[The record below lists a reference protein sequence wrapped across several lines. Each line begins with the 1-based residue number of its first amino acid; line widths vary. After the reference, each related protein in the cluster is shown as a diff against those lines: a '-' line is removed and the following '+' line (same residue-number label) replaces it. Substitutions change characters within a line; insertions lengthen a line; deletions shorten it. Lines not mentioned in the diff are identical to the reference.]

1 MTFPAITHET
11 RAQSSCSSS
20 CSSNRSSNSR
30 ISSSSSSSCSSSSS
44 SSIRSSNPRGN
55 PAAPPP
61 PLLAPKQDPA
71 VRSPSTSPPPPNSAP
86 NPVPQPTRPSP
97 HPTLPLPLTPFPP
110 PVAPNPDP
118 AVRSPS
124 IPPPPLAPEQDP
136 AVRSPS
142 QGSEN
147 DFARGLDEEDIQQPG
162 TPDQQ
167 LQAKVKPTAVTS
179 ATSPAA
185 RESQIGNG
193 VCKSCLAMTD
203 QNCVPCGYPCHAPQ
217 YTIRDAFGQQQKCSR
232 QINSAEGISWHCNAC
247 AGAPKLD
254 PQTNETLQCKDDLS
268 EQGGFSDPEAGEEL
282 PGKPT
287 WSCRYCTAAELRLIS
302 GDVWECAA
310 CDGKRCSFCKLDDF
324 CGHWS
329 IQSDCSLRLRRHGSG
344 FNFLLLF
351 VSYFSPY
358 QKFKNEV
365 HLRHSC
371 RVS

>member
-1 MTFPAITHET
+1 
-11 RAQSSCSSS
+11 
-20 CSSNRSSNSR
+20 
-30 ISSSSSSSCSSSSS
+30 
-44 SSIRSSNPRGN
+44 
-55 PAAPPP
+55 
-61 PLLAPKQDPA
+61 
-71 VRSPSTSPPPPNSAP
+71 
-86 NPVPQPTRPSP
+86 
-97 HPTLPLPLTPFPP
+97 
-110 PVAPNPDP
+110 
-118 AVRSPS
+118 
-124 IPPPPLAPEQDP
+124 
-136 AVRSPS
+136 
-142 QGSEN
+142 
-147 DFARGLDEEDIQQPG
+147 
-162 TPDQQ
+162 
-167 LQAKVKPTAVTS
+167 
-179 ATSPAA
+179 
-185 RESQIGNG
+185 
-193 VCKSCLAMTD
+193 MTD
-203 QNCVPCGYPCHAPQ
+203 QTCVPCGYPCHAPQ

-371 RVS
+371 RVSWTPYEGAEVGYRKSWSQLSFVVQVLGPLSSCGNSHSLKFANSNCSHFLFLFYFQGRRRCFRRWFSSLLLVSKMGW